1 MTKDEEPMR
10 GKEGAS
16 QVVPGPYV
24 GTKAMAKEQESSD
37 KVEKS
42 CEIFFLLL
50 SLWTCDHSHLGL
62 VSGRQRVHKNV

>member
-1 MTKDEEPMR
+1 MTKDKEPTR

-16 QVVPGPYV
+16 RVEPGPYV

-42 CEIFFLLL
+42 CEICFFPAIVTMDL
-50 SLWTCDHSHLGL
+50 
-62 VSGRQRVHKNV
+62 